1 MGPASFG
8 RALENDVA
16 MNHHEHVVG
25 CLESDG
31 DVLFDE
37 DLHMD
42 PEGLAD
48 VLAIQADV
56 QSSWERR

>member
-1 MGPASFG
+1 
-8 RALENDVA
+8 
-16 MNHHEHVVG
+16 
-25 CLESDG
+25 
-31 DVLFDE
+31 VLFDE

-56 QSSWERR
+56 QSTWERG